1 MRLTYWMYE
10 GTAHHGV
17 GRLANSLKK
26 VHAVFHA
33 PLGDDYTLPIHT
45 MLERTPDFPHATTSL
60 VTGRDLAQ
68 GTNRLPLTLKQVE
81 ARFKPELI
89 VVCASCST
97 ILLQENLQQ
106 VIDTADVHTPVLLYD
121 ANPYRMTETESS
133 DRLFTLLVRR
143 FAQAQPLTAQPSV
156 NFLGPISLGF
166 HVRSDVIAMRR
177 MLNVLGI
184 QLNVIAPLGASLD
197 DLRRL
202 PAAWLNI
209 APYRETGQAAAKFLE
224 DEFGTPA
231 LLETPIGVEPTLA
244 WLEKL
249 LQMINEVGA
258 KQNAKPLHMPPLQAF
273 SLDGLSAPSS
283 LPWFSQTADMHS
295 FSQKRAFVF
304 GDATRTVAIVKFLRN
319 EMGAQIAGA
328 GTYLTK
334 HADWV
339 RKELQGYLSDDL
351 LVTEAFQDV
360 AKRIEAERPDIVCGT
375 QMERHSCR
383 KFDIPCMVI
392 APPTHIENHL
402 LGYYP
407 FIGFDGADVI
417 ADRIY
422 TTAKL
427 GLEKHL
433 IDYFGSAG
441 LDYEEAEKSGLS
453 SKSNGQTATTA
464 SQSNESG
471 HHDSSPTQA
480 HQAAAKSHA
489 PAAES
494 ATPQDI
500 QWTDEAL
507 KMLKSIPFFVR
518 EKAKRNI
525 EKYAKEHSLWLITPD
540 VARQAKEHV
549 GA

>member
-1 MRLTYWMYE
+1 
-10 GTAHHGV
+10 
-17 GRLANSLKK
+17 
-26 VHAVFHA
+26 
-33 PLGDDYTLPIHT
+33 
-45 MLERTPDFPHATTSL
+45 MLERMPDFVHATTSL

-68 GTNRLPLTLKQVE
+68 GINRLPLTLKQVE
-81 ARFKPELI
+81 ARFKLELI

-106 VIDTADVHTPVLLYD
+106 AIDSAQVQTPVMLYD

-133 DRLFTLLVRR
+133 DRLFTTLVRR
-143 FAQAQPLTAQPSV
+143 FATAQPLTEKPSV

-177 MLNVLGI
+177 LLNTLGI
-184 QLNVIAPLGASLD
+184 ELNVIAPLGASLD
-197 DLRRL
+197 DLKRL
-202 PAAWLNI
+202 PAAWLNL
-209 APYRETGQAAAKFLE
+209 APYRETGQDAAKFLE
-224 DEFGTPA
+224 AEFGTPA
-231 LLETPIGVEPTLA
+231 LLQTPIGVQPTLQ
-244 WLEKL
+244 WLRQL
-249 LQMINEVGA
+249 LEMINEVGA
-258 KQNAKPLHMPPLQAF
+258 KLNAKPLQMPPLQAF

-283 LPWFSQTADMHS
+283 VPWFSQTADMHS

-304 GDATRTVAIVKFLRN
+304 GDATRTVAIVKFLRD
-319 EMGAQIAGA
+319 ELGTQIAGA
-328 GTYLTK
+328 GTYLVK

-339 RKELQGYLSDDL
+339 RKELEGYLPSEL

-360 AKRIEAERPDIVCGT
+360 AKRIEAEQPDIVCGT

-392 APPTHIENHL
+392 SPPTHIENHL

-441 LDYEEAEKSGLS
+441 LDYEEHEKPNVSNS
-453 SKSNGQTATTA
+453 SARSSLENETKSTAHEKNSAQKDETA
-464 SQSNESG
+464 SLEAKA
-471 HHDSSPTQA
+471 SSLSA
-480 HQAAAKSHA
+480 N
-489 PAAES
+489 AAEN
-494 ATPQDI
+494 AIT
-500 QWTDEAL
+500 WTEEAQQL
-507 KMLKSIPFFVR
+507 LKSVPFFVR
-518 EKAKRNI
+518 QKAKRNI
-525 EKYAKEHSLWLITPD
+525 EKYAQENSLAVITPE
-540 VARQAKEHV
+540 VVRKAKEHI

>member
-17 GRLANSLKK
+17 GRIANSLKN
-26 VHAVFHA
+26 VHAVYHA

-45 MLERTPDFPHATTSL
+45 MLERMPDFVHATTSL

-68 GTNRLPLTLKQVE
+68 GINRLPLTLKQVE

-106 VIDTADVHTPVLLYD
+106 AIDSAQVQTPVMLYD

-133 DRLFTLLVRR
+133 DRLFTTLVRR
-143 FAQAQPLTAQPSV
+143 FATAQPLTKKPSV

-177 MLNVLGI
+177 ILNTLGI
-184 QLNVIAPLGASLD
+184 ELNVIAPLGASLD
-197 DLRRL
+197 DLKRL
-202 PAAWLNI
+202 PAAWLNL
-209 APYRETGQAAAKFLE
+209 APYRETGQDAAKLLE
-224 DEFGTPA
+224 EEFGTPA
-231 LLETPIGVEPTLA
+231 LRQTPIGVQPTLQ
-244 WLEKL
+244 WLRQL
-249 LQMINEVGA
+249 LEMINEVGA
-258 KQNAKPLHMPPLQAF
+258 KLNAKPLQMPPLQAF

-319 EMGAQIAGA
+319 ELGVQIAGA
-328 GTYLTK
+328 GTYLVK

-339 RKELQGYLSDDL
+339 RKQLEGYLPSEL

-360 AKRIEAERPDIVCGT
+360 AKRIEAEQPDIVCGT

-392 APPTHIENHL
+392 SPPTHIENHL

-441 LDYEEAEKSGLS
+441 LDYEEHEKPNVSNS
-453 SKSNGQTATTA
+453 SARSSLENETKSTAHEKNSAQKDETA
-464 SQSNESG
+464 SLEAKA
-471 HHDSSPTQA
+471 SSLPA
-480 HQAAAKSHA
+480 N
-489 PAAES
+489 AAEN
-494 ATPQDI
+494 AIT
-500 QWTDEAL
+500 WTEEAQKL
-507 KMLKSIPFFVR
+507 LKSVPFFVR
-518 EKAKRNI
+518 QKAKRNI
-525 EKYAKEHSLWLITPD
+525 EKYAQENSLTVITPE
-540 VARQAKEHV
+540 VVHKAKEHI